1 MGMRGGPTKPK
12 YKIPKEPGVEFKHI
26 VMIGGEKYVFDTKEE
41 AEAFHYFLKR
51 GVRIELALEEVKRLK
66 AAGELT
72 KDEEPGADAG
82 GFGGFK

>member
-1 MGMRGGPTKPK
+1 MPGGPTKQR
-12 YKIPKEPGVEFKHI
+12 YKLPKEPGVEFRHV
-26 VMIGGEKYVFDTKEE
+26 VMVGSEKYVFDTKEE

-51 GVRIELALEEVKRLK
+51 GVRLELALGEVKRLK

-72 KDEEPGADAG
+72 KDEEPGMDAG